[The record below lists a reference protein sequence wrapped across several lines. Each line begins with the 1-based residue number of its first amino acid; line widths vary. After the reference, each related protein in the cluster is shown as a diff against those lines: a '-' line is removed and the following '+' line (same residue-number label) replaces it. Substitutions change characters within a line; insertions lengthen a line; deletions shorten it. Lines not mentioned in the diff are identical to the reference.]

1 MKENEVIKKAITT
14 ALADVAPRKVI
25 LEVLDELLYLNIGQ
39 YNSRL
44 KEAKGLKNFFK
55 NELTATYRTGEKF
68 FVSFYFG
75 EKLTL
80 EIVNAGLYT
89 GIIATINNGSSSFA
103 NNLLKDAINI
113 VMPEGFCFYESMNDT
128 QALEYSS
135 RFITRLYKRMLAPHI
150 VVLSKDFYYMSDIY
164 EAIALKRNSDV
175 FMQNLTQEDIDN
187 GAIVFD
193 IDPDDF
199 ANGKYDYIED
209 MSSMCF

>member
-1 MKENEVIKKAITT
+1 
-14 ALADVAPRKVI
+14 
-25 LEVLDELLYLNIGQ
+25 
-39 YNSRL
+39 
-44 KEAKGLKNFFK
+44 
-55 NELTATYRTGEKF
+55 
-68 FVSFYFG
+68 
-75 EKLTL
+75 
-80 EIVNAGLYT
+80 
-89 GIIATINNGSSSFA
+89 
-103 NNLLKDAINI
+103 
-113 VMPEGFCFYESMNDT
+113 
-128 QALEYSS
+128 
-135 RFITRLYKRMLAPHI
+135 MLAPHI

>member
-1 MKENEVIKKAITT
+1 MKENEIIKKVITT
-14 ALADVAPRKVI
+14 ALADIAPRKVI

-39 YNSRL
+39 YNSRI
-44 KEAKGLKNFFK
+44 KEAKGLNNFFK
-55 NELTATYRTGEKF
+55 NELKATYRTGEKF

-75 EKLTL
+75 EKLLL
-80 EIVNAGLYT
+80 EIVNAGLCT
-89 GIIATINNGSSSFA
+89 GIVATVGHGSSRFA
-103 NNLLKDAINI
+103 NDLLADAIKI
-113 VMPEGFCFYESMNDT
+113 VMPEGFHFYEQMNDT
-128 QALEYSS
+128 QALEYVS

-150 VVLSKDFYYMSDIY
+150 IVLSKDFYYLSDIY
-164 EAIALKRNSDV
+164 ESIALKNNSND
-175 FMQNLTQEDIDN
+175 FMKNLTQEDIDN